1 MIEIEVYR
9 LRIGLHYGRHTKVK
23 GLEYL
28 NFFELLIIMSL
39 LLLAGIEPNPGPT
52 SVNSASSSNTSVS
65 FDDLS
70 MIKNKFSVVHYNVQ
84 SISDKLDIIESE
96 FCNFDI
102 ICLTE
107 TWLDQRTSNNT
118 ISLNDYNLYRR
129 DRVGDNHGG
138 VCVYVKQNIYSR
150 RRSDIERPNIECV
163 WIEVSVHNKKLLL
176 GTFYRP
182 PNSPQEVLSSI
193 EDSISLAFDTNIQHI
208 LITGD
213 FNLDILKQPFNK
225 KVLDLCQHFSLD
237 QLINEPTHYTESS
250 SSIIDLFLT
259 SNINN
264 VLLSGVGDPI
274 LDQNIRYHCPVYCVL
289 KFDKLITPIYTRHIW
304 LYDRGDYESFSRD
317 LNDIDWSSINND
329 DIDEYANNITECIT
343 KLAKKHIPNKDIKIR
358 KSDPAWLTTDIKRLI
373 RKRKRLYDKYKIS
386 KNITDFEIYKNI
398 RNKVTLEIRKSKKN
412 QLDKLSEKLKSN
424 DLNQKD
430 WWKTSK

>member
-1 MIEIEVYR
+1 MMIEIEVYR
-9 LRIGLHYGRHTKVK
+9 MRIGLHYGRHTKIK
-23 GLEYL
+23 GLEHL

-52 SVNSASSSNTSVS
+52 SENSASSSNTSVS

-129 DRVGDNHGG
+129 DRFGDNHGG

-150 RRSDIERPNIECV
+150 RRSDIERLNIECV
-163 WIEVSVHNKKLLL
+163 WIEVSVHNKKILL

-237 QLINEPTHYTESS
+237 QLINEPAHYTESS

-259 SNINN
+259 SNKNN
-264 VLLSGVGDPI
+264 ILLNGVGDPI

-289 KFDKLITPIYTRHIW
+289 KFDKLTTPIYTRHIW

-317 LNDIDWSSINND
+317 LNDIDWSCIKNN

-343 KLAKKHIPNKDIKIR
+343 KLAKKHIPNKDIKKR

-373 RKRKRLYDKYKIS
+373 RKRKRLYDKYKI
-386 KNITDFEIYKNI
+386 
-398 RNKVTLEIRKSKKN
+398 
-412 QLDKLSEKLKSN
+412 
-424 DLNQKD
+424 
-430 WWKTSK
+430 